1 MNSSTITFLSCLLVL
16 CAQGMPDSR
25 SRKCKCLNGYIG
37 QVTKPFIR
45 QHIKSEPVIHQK
57 NSFCNQMEIIIT
69 IKDEEKCVDPMSQL
83 GKLILMNKKKQENKR
98 RVIMTTS
105 SSQTNTLNSTSGRIT
120 DSAPAAM

>member
-37 QVTKPFIR
+37 QVTKHFVR
-45 QHIKSEPVIHQK
+45 HIKSEPVINPP
-57 NSFCNQMEIIIT
+57 NSFCDQTEIIIT
-69 IKDEEKCVDPMSQL
+69 IKDEEKCVDPLSQL

-105 SSQTNTLNSTSGRIT
+105 SSQTNSLNSTSSRIT